1 MARLLS
7 VESLRTQF
15 ATSAGPVRA
24 VDGLSFAIDR
34 GEVLGLVGES
44 GCGKSVTS
52 LSIMRLVPPPGAIVG
67 GHIRLDGNDLLDKDA
82 EAMRRVRGARIGMV
96 FQEPMTS
103 LNPVFTIGDQIAAAV
118 LAHAGGSR
126 RAAWERAV
134 EMLDHV
140 QVPSPRERARD
151 YPHQLS
157 GGLRQRA
164 MIALALAPGPQLLI
178 ADEPTTALDV
188 TIQAQIL
195 DLLRR
200 LQAERGMAVL
210 LIKRAAAPLHARL
223 AAVPAAPEP
232 VRPTALVD
240 RRSAAGS
247 ATGRRRM
254 PVRSALPARA
264 GAVSPRRARARR
276 EKTRARRRLPRGHG
290 VMATPLLDVRGLEKR
305 FAVGGAWMSGRRRV
319 IHAVDGVSFTIERG
333 EVLGLVGESGCGKS
347 TTARLILRLIE
358 PSAGS
363 IRFEGHDLVA
373 LSPPRLWA
381 TRQRMQIVFQD
392 PFASLNP
399 RMRVG
404 SIIAEPLAIYDRA
417 GTAERQRRV
426 GDLLEVVGLDP
437 AFASRYPH
445 ELSGGQRQ
453 RIGIAAAL
461 ALRPSLI
468 VADEPVSALD
478 VSVQAQVLNLL
489 MALRRTFGLTYLF
502 ISHDLHVVLHMSDR
516 VAVMYLGEIV
526 EIGPRDALHRAP
538 QHPYTQVLL
547 SAVPVADPTLRRER
561 IVPKGE
567 VASPLAMPAGCR
579 FHPRCPFAFD
589 RCRVERPV
597 LRSVNAGH
605 EAACHLHDGR

>member
-1 MARLLS
+1 
-7 VESLRTQF
+7 
-15 ATSAGPVRA
+15 
-24 VDGLSFAIDR
+24 
-34 GEVLGLVGES
+34 
-44 GCGKSVTS
+44 
-52 LSIMRLVPPPGAIVG
+52 
-67 GHIRLDGNDLLDKDA
+67 
-82 EAMRRVRGARIGMV
+82 
-96 FQEPMTS
+96 
-103 LNPVFTIGDQIAAAV
+103 
-118 LAHAGGSR
+118 
-126 RAAWERAV
+126 
-134 EMLDHV
+134 
-140 QVPSPRERARD
+140 
-151 YPHQLS
+151 
-157 GGLRQRA
+157 
-164 MIALALAPGPQLLI
+164 
-178 ADEPTTALDV
+178 
-188 TIQAQIL
+188 
-195 DLLRR
+195 
-200 LQAERGMAVL
+200 
-210 LIKRAAAPLHARL
+210 
-223 AAVPAAPEP
+223 
-232 VRPTALVD
+232 
-240 RRSAAGS
+240 
-247 ATGRRRM
+247 
-254 PVRSALPARA
+254 
-264 GAVSPRRARARR
+264 
-276 EKTRARRRLPRGHG
+276 
-290 VMATPLLDVRGLEKR
+290 MATPLLDVRGLEKR

-347 TTARLILRLIE
+347 TTGRLILRLIE

-404 SIIAEPLAIYDRA
+404 SIIAEPLAIYGRA
-417 GTAERQRRV
+417 DTAERQRQV

-605 EAACHLHDGR
+605 EAACHLPDGR